1 MQSRGRVAGC
11 YLEESGTESSLSGP
25 YGWEDGGRAV
35 RLRVAFCVVH
45 CSVVCT
51 GSFVFSE
58 RFKLM
63 PRCLLTASV
72 LRVLPYFFYGF
83 YCS

>member
-1 MQSRGRVAGC
+1 MRV
-11 YLEESGTESSLSGP
+11 T
-25 YGWEDGGRAV
+25 
-35 RLRVAFCVVH
+35 FCSVTFCEVH

-51 GSFVFSE
+51 GSFVFSA

-63 PRCLLTASV
+63 PRCLLTV
-72 LRVLPYFFYGF
+72 LRMLPYFFYGF